1 MKKLLLLLS
10 SLLLIWACS
19 TKDDEN
25 ITNPENTSTQ
35 KESSVTIDSNLDILD
50 TSFIELLSVDSCI
63 GHMDYKNPNLGI
75 DTFYAKKYNENAYSI
90 RVLTNQMCPPA
101 EPPDYVEYSY
111 KEDTLVVL
119 AKKKNPSFD
128 VACTCMFWI
137 DLLVK
142 GEINFNY
149 IEANALVYIVKKESD
164 EEEN

>member
-1 MKKLLLLLS
+1 MKRIVLFLS
-10 SLLLIWACS
+10 SLFLIWACS
-19 TKDDEN
+19 SKDDEN

-101 EPPDYVEYSY
+101 EV
-111 KEDTLVVL
+111 
-119 AKKKNPSFD
+119 
-128 VACTCMFWI
+128 MR
-137 DLLVK
+137 
-142 GEINFNY
+142 
-149 IEANALVYIVKKESD
+149 
-164 EEEN
+164 